1 MNAACP
7 DPHKTARF
15 ATQKA
20 AEARQARAELRLGT
34 PLYPYP
40 CICGWWHY
48 TSNPHAN
55 LPSTAKAHPNDIHR
69 LLHLTATDF
78 TNLVAAEVKG
88 EIPTPDRI
96 ALRHPH
102 LRTRWRRTLKTLH
115 TDINRNLTNRATH
128 TDAFTTEWR
137 PRAQRYRD
145 TLALRL
151 TEAQRIN
158 TPQPQ
163 AA

>member
-1 MNAACP
+1 MTPACP

-15 ATQKA
+15 ATQQA
-20 AEARQARAELRLGT
+20 AEARQLRAELRLGT

-48 TSNPHAN
+48 TSNPNSDLH
-55 LPSTAKAHPNDIHR
+55 STAKPDPTEVTR
-69 LLHLTATDF
+69 LLKLPAPDF
-78 TNLVAAEVKG
+78 TTLVAAEVKG
-88 EIPTPDRI
+88 EATTAERL

-102 LRTRWRRTLKTLH
+102 LRTRWRRTLKALH
-115 TDINRNLTNRATH
+115 TTITTNLTNRAND
-128 TDAFTTEWR
+128 TDPFTTEWR

-145 TLALRL
+145 TLTLRL
-151 TEAQRIN
+151 TEATRIQAPR
-158 TPQPQ
+158 TQ